1 MDGFKNTT
9 KTCYSMGGYAKG
21 GPKGAAKI
29 SKVMGEF
36 KSGALH
42 SGSKK
47 GPEVTNPKQAVAIA
61 LSEARKAGAKIPMK
75 KAEGVRVMT
84 PAERDMSRE
93 AEAFRAAATQ
103 TKKPV
108 SQRGQEQRMQGQQR
122 GVSVNKKP
130 AATTMTKDGLDA
142 DWQRGKTPTY
152 EAPSAP
158 YKKGGKVKPAMSER
172 TAQKYKAAMASRPNR
187 EPRITPATVNTIK
200 TAIAD
205 AVSSAVPAQAAP
217 AMAPMA
223 MGAPAMKKG
232 GSVHKKADGGM
243 ASSIRS
249 AKDYNASDKDFV
261 GARSAQLSKMVGKAE
276 GGMADIKQDKAMV
289 KAAVHKHE
297 RSMHPGKPLTKLRK
311 GGMAC

>member
-36 KSGALH
+36 KSGMLH

-61 LSEARKAGAKIPMK
+61 LSEARKAGAKIPVK
-75 KAEGVRVMT
+75 KAMGGALT

-93 AEAFRAAATQ
+93 AEAVREITTQIARKAAAQ
-103 TKKPV
+103 
-108 SQRGQEQRMQGQQR
+108 
-122 GVSVNKKP
+122 KP
-130 AATTMTKDGLDA
+130 APKRAVP
-142 DWQRGKTPTY
+142 PT
-152 EAPSAP
+152 S
-158 YKKGGKVKPAMSER
+158 
-172 TAQKYKAAMASRPNR
+172 R
-187 EPRITPATVNTIK
+187 EPMIK
-200 TAIAD
+200 RPDPRLIEEPTRPLMRA
-205 AVSSAVPAQAAP
+205 
-217 AMAPMA
+217 
-223 MGAPAMKKG
+223 KG

-243 ASSIRS
+243 ASSIRP

-261 GARSAQLSKMVGKAE
+261 GARASQLSKMVGKAE

-297 RSMHPGKPLTKLRK
+297 RAMHPGKPLTKLRK